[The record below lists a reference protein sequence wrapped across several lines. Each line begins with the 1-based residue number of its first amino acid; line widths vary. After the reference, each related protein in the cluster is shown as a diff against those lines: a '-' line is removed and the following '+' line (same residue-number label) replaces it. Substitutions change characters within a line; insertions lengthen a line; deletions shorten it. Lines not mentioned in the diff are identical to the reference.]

1 MVARSAQLFMSSLN
15 QILALEDS
23 YSHVLSLLFKST
35 YTKAARCTSTE
46 SSSNEFY
53 DDGYRH
59 INAKLHNTV
68 RTLGT
73 EAFANA
79 FIEHACNTQ
88 DNIMTDNSSGGHF
101 NDTERGSMSSTFGL
115 KAALNCH
122 ILMSEDRISQGSID
136 TRRVMKLLA
145 KYCTPDCLIQL
156 EGLWRTVITDSVL
169 LLCTAPQTPISSTFF
184 TRSPSPYAGESS
196 SSSSSFAWEAG
207 VAYAVNAIPGSPLSS
222 ALSGSVLSPY
232 MKPCNAQQAGVF
244 ASTLVHTLHQQLVK
258 AREVSTVDLRC
269 LGCSMSADL
278 AFAVA
283 YRQLPREVGVEVAK
297 ALAVKISTLLDL
309 QKQMTSD
316 CTPLSQATPTPA
328 TSTSTATSTTVGTGA
343 VGAVGVG
350 AVGRDSTWASLQH
363 VADLIQVLFSQT
375 STEFQHFYEVLLA
388 KRLLRCR
395 YISLE
400 IERKITFLLP
410 ALDKCVLMIR

>member
-1 MVARSAQLFMSSLN
+1 MSSLN

-23 YSHVLSLLFKST
+23 YSHVISLLFKST
-35 YTKAARCTSTE
+35 YTKAVARCTSAE
-46 SSSNEFY
+46 SSSNELH

-59 INAKLHNTV
+59 ISAKLHNTV

-73 EAFANA
+73 EAFTNA
-79 FIEHACNTQ
+79 FIEDACNTQ
-88 DNIMTDNSSGGHF
+88 DSIMTDNSGGHF
-101 NDTERGSMSSTFGL
+101 NDTESGSLSSNYGL

-122 ILMSEDRISQGSID
+122 ILMSEDRISKGSID

-145 KYCTPDCLIQL
+145 KYCTPDSLIQL

-196 SSSSSFAWEAG
+196 SSSSSSSFAWEAG

-232 MKPCNAQQAGVF
+232 MKPCNAQEAGVF
-244 ASTLVHTLHQQLVK
+244 ASSLVHTLHHQLVR
-258 AREVSTVDLRC
+258 AREVSSVDLRC

-297 ALAVKISTLLDL
+297 ALAVKISTILDL

-316 CTPLSQATPTPA
+316 LTPLSQATPTPTPTAA
-328 TSTSTATSTTVGTGA
+328 TSTVAAAA
-343 VGAVGVG
+343 VAAVAAGGVV
-350 AVGRDSTWASLQH
+350 AVGRDSIWASLQH

-395 YISLE
+395 YISLD
-400 IERKITFLLP
+400 IERQITFLLP

>member
-1 MVARSAQLFMSSLN
+1 M
-15 QILALEDS
+15 
-23 YSHVLSLLFKST
+23 
-35 YTKAARCTSTE
+35 
-46 SSSNEFY
+46 
-53 DDGYRH
+53 
-59 INAKLHNTV
+59 
-68 RTLGT
+68 
-73 EAFANA
+73 
-79 FIEHACNTQ
+79 
-88 DNIMTDNSSGGHF
+88 
-101 NDTERGSMSSTFGL
+101 
-115 KAALNCH
+115 
-122 ILMSEDRISQGSID
+122 
-136 TRRVMKLLA
+136 
-145 KYCTPDCLIQL
+145 
-156 EGLWRTVITDSVL
+156 
-169 LLCTAPQTPISSTFF
+169 
-184 TRSPSPYAGESS
+184 
-196 SSSSSFAWEAG
+196 
-207 VAYAVNAIPGSPLSS
+207 
-222 ALSGSVLSPY
+222 
-232 MKPCNAQQAGVF
+232 
-244 ASTLVHTLHQQLVK
+244 
-258 AREVSTVDLRC
+258 DLRC